1 MQFYIKYRIIKLSS
15 KENKHMY
22 KKVLLFS
29 NDCVSGKKI
38 EIFRKAV
45 RKLIIIKTSDWKVKK
60 QKYILVYFYNNQFKN
75 ERNKIFIFQTKE

>member
-1 MQFYIKYRIIKLSS
+1 MTVFLEK
-15 KENKHMY
+15 N
-22 KKVLLFS
+22 
-29 NDCVSGKKI
+29 I